1 MTAREWLSQIRRIEF
16 EIRQRK
22 AQIESM
28 YNSIKAV
35 SYGNVPGA
43 HDDDATLH
51 LVERIMRLQELQ
63 RLQIEEL
70 EETRQEIIDEIRS
83 IQNVNVSQV
92 LYYKYCENLS
102 IREIAKK
109 MTYSEP
115 RIYQLHRDGLGMIGE
130 H

>member
-43 HDDDATLH
+43 
-51 LVERIMRLQELQ
+51 LQAQ
-63 RLQIEEL
+63 
-70 EETRQEIIDEIRS
+70 IDEQKRLDEEKAAAKAAI
-83 IQNVNVSQV
+83 
-92 LYYKYCENLS
+92 KAE
-102 IREIAKK
+102 REAAKANK
-109 MTYSEP
+109 KNK
-115 RIYQLHRDGLGMIGE
+115 
-130 H
+130 

>member
-1 MTAREWLSQIRRIEF
+1 MTAREWLSQIRRTEF
-16 EIRQRK
+16 EIQQRK

-43 HDDDATLH
+43 HDNDATLH
-51 LVERIMRLQELQ
+51 LVERIMKLQDLQ

-83 IQNVNVSQV
+83 IQNVNVAQV
-92 LYYKYCENLS
+92 LYYKYCECLTFK
-102 IREIAKK
+102 EIARK
-109 MTYSEP
+109 MSYSGA
-115 RIYQLHRDGLGMIGE
+115 RIYQLHNEGLALIGE

>member
-43 HDDDATLH
+43 HDNDATLH
-51 LVERIMRLQELQ
+51 LVERIMKLQDLQ

-70 EETRQEIIDEIRS
+70 EETRQEIIAEIQA

-92 LYYKYCENLS
+92 LHYKYCEYLTVK
-102 IREIAKK
+102 EIASK
-109 MTYSEP
+109 MSYSEA
-115 RIYQLHRDGLGMIGE
+115 RIYQLHNEGLALIGE